1 MAQIVCFL
9 RQQAA
14 EYLGLSEN
22 TLAQFASQGGGPV
35 YFRVGRRV
43 MYRQQDLDAWLASRR
58 PTGCR
63 SKPSASKGVA

>member
-1 MAQIVCFL
+1 MAKIQCLL
-9 RQQAA
+9 RPQAA

-58 PTGCR
+58 PTGCC